1 VAKYKLT
8 NILFY
13 RNLMYLTKLTQTFP
27 EVELLKKFCFLV
39 KTENSYQY
47 YLKTHMLPIQETI
60 DPDI

>member
-1 VAKYKLT
+1 
-8 NILFY
+8 
-13 RNLMYLTKLTQTFP
+13 MYLTKLTQTFP